1 MVKCLHLKEQGNNEG
16 LNEIQKSILA
26 SLGGLNGSFEEEFE
40 EEFAESLYQA
50 ELLASA
56 KDKWS
61 LADGYE
67 STSYMGAIMGATEHH
82 VVQSLGKAAVIHN
95 KTSLDRV
102 PEKGEIISISYDDLG
117 NGTVEPV
124 KQDKGVSR

>member
-1 MVKCLHLKEQGNNEG
+1 
-16 LNEIQKSILA
+16 
-26 SLGGLNGSFEEEFE
+26 
-40 EEFAESLYQA
+40 
-50 ELLASA
+50 
-56 KDKWS
+56 
-61 LADGYE
+61 
-67 STSYMGAIMGATEHH
+67 
-82 VVQSLGKAAVIHN
+82 VIHN